1 MKFEVDENLV
11 APIIRDQI
19 AAAVVT
25 QLGNTDELIRR
36 MVHLALTVKTQSD
49 GTISKYSSDNRYDF
63 VEAISAK
70 AIREAAQSAV
80 QKIVEDQKPAIQAAI
95 EAELKRAPKKT
106 AAAIIDGFVEGAK
119 HPYKLTC
126 NFQFSPNN

>member
-1 MKFEVDENLV
+1 MKFEVDEKLV

-95 EAELKRAPKKT
+95 EAELKRSPKKT
-106 AAAIIDGFVEGAK
+106 AAAVIDAFVEGAK
-119 HPYKLTC
+119 NPYRLSC